1 MELIHIKNLSFAY
14 NQESAL
20 ALRDISLSIESGEF
34 VLFCGQSGCGKTTL
48 LRLLKPAL
56 SPAGDL
62 SGSIFYDG
70 QTLSSLDERRAA
82 SEIGFVMQHPESQVV
97 TDKVWH
103 ELAFGLENLG
113 VPTEEIRRRV
123 GEMASFFG
131 IQTWFRDKTAELSG
145 GQKQLLNLAAIM
157 VMNPKLL
164 ILDEPTSQLDPI
176 GAADFIATLQKIN
189 KELGTTILLAEHRL
203 EGLFPIADK
212 VVIMDNGRIAVSAEP
227 REAGEKLRVLGSEH
241 PMLAGLP
248 SAVRIFHATGAKG
261 KCPLTV
267 RQGRDYLSEHFDNKI
282 QRITV
287 HESELTSPIA
297 LEVEEGWYRYEQ
309 DSHDVLRGLSMRV
322 HQGETFS
329 ILGGNGTGK
338 TTALKILAGQ
348 NRLYR
353 GKLKI
358 FGKAI
363 KDYKPVDLY
372 RHNIA
377 LLPQNPQS
385 SFVKFTVAEELE
397 EVCATMDYDLPTCNV
412 LTEEITSR
420 LSIRHLLERHPYDL
434 SGGEQQKVALAK
446 ILLLRPRILLLDEP
460 TKGIDAYSKEV
471 LRRILN
477 ELKTAGVTIV
487 MVSHD
492 VEFAALTSDR
502 CAMFFDGQLVSVGTP
517 NSFFSTNTFYTTAAS
532 RISRHRY
539 DNAVSCEDVV
549 WLCKENGAPKK

>member
-1 MELIHIKNLSFAY
+1 MELLHIENLSFTY
-14 NQESAL
+14 NQEPAP
-20 ALRDISLSIESGEF
+20 ALRDICLSVASGEF

-56 SPAGDL
+56 APAGDL
-62 SGSIFYDG
+62 SGSILYGG
-70 QTLSSLDERRAA
+70 QPLSLLDAHRAA

-113 VPTEEIRRRV
+113 VSTEEIRRRV

-145 GQKQLLNLAAIM
+145 GQKQLLNLASIM
-157 VMNPKLL
+157 VMNPGLL

-212 VVIMDNGRIAVSAEP
+212 VVVMDNGSVLVSKEP
-227 REAGEKLRVLGSEH
+227 REAGRELRLLAPGH
-241 PMLAGLP
+241 PMLSGLP
-248 SAVRIFHATGAKG
+248 SAVRIFHATGAIG
-261 KCPLTV
+261 ECPLTV
-267 RQGRDYLSEHFDNKI
+267 RQGRDYLSSHFDNKI
-282 QRITV
+282 RRINV
-287 HESELTSPIA
+287 HETELSSPTA
-297 LEVEEGWYRYEQ
+297 LELEEGWYRYEQ
-309 DSHDVLRGLSMRV
+309 NSQDILRGLSLRV

-338 TTALKILAGQ
+338 TTALKIMAGQ
-348 NRLYR
+348 SRLYR
-353 GKLKI
+353 GKLKL
-358 FGKAI
+358 FGKPI
-363 KDYKPVDLY
+363 KEYTSEELY

-377 LLPQNPQS
+377 MLPQNPQS
-385 SFVKFTVAEELE
+385 SFVKFTVEEELD
-397 EVCATMDYDLPTCNV
+397 EVCRVMNDEPAEAKARILE
-412 LTEEITSR
+412 LTER
-420 LSIRHLLERHPYDL
+420 LAIDHLLLRHPYDL

-446 ILLLRPRILLLDEP
+446 VLLLRPRILLLDEP
-460 TKGIDAYSKEV
+460 TKGIDAHSKEV

-477 ELKTAGVTIV
+477 ELKTDGVTII

-517 NSFFSTNTFYTTAAS
+517 NLFFSTNTFYTTAAS

-549 WLCKENGAPKK
+549 GLCKENGAPQ

>member
-1 MELIHIKNLSFAY
+1 MELLHIENLSFTY
-14 NQESAL
+14 NQEPTAAL
-20 ALRDISLSIESGEF
+20 DKICLSIAAGEF
-34 VLFCGQSGCGKTTL
+34 MLFCGQSGCGKTTL

-56 SPAGDL
+56 APAGDV
-62 SGSIFYDG
+62 SGSILYDG
-70 QTLSSLDERRAA
+70 QPLSLLDEKRSA

-145 GQKQLLNLAAIM
+145 GQKQLLNLASIM
-157 VMNPKLL
+157 VMNPRLL

-212 VVIMDNGRIAVSAEP
+212 VVVMDSGSIVVSREP
-227 REAGEKLRVLGSEH
+227 REAGKELRLLAPEH
-241 PMLAGLP
+241 PMLSGLP

-261 KCPLTV
+261 DCPLTV
-267 RQGRDYLSEHFDNKI
+267 RQGRDYLSSYFDNKI
-282 QRITV
+282 RRIKV
-287 HESELTSPIA
+287 HELELSSPTA
-297 LEVEEGWYRYEQ
+297 LEIEEGWYRYEQ
-309 DSHDVLRGLSMRV
+309 NSQDILRGLSMRV

-338 TTALKILAGQ
+338 TTALKIMAGQ
-348 NRLYR
+348 SRLYR

-358 FGKAI
+358 FGRPI
-363 KDYKPVDLY
+363 KEYKSSELY

-377 LLPQNPQS
+377 MLPQNPQS
-385 SFVKFTVAEELE
+385 SFVKFTVEEELD
-397 EVCATMDYDLPTCNV
+397 EVCLTMQDEPA
-412 LTEEITSR
+412 EAKGRIREITER
-420 LSIRHLLERHPYDL
+420 LGIDRLLWRHPYDL

-446 ILLLRPRILLLDEP
+446 VLLLRPRILLLDEP
-460 TKGIDAYSKEV
+460 TKGIDAHSKEV

-477 ELKTAGVTIV
+477 ELKTDGVTII

-517 NSFFSTNTFYTTAAS
+517 NLFFSTNTFYTTAAS

-549 WLCKENGAPKK
+549 RLCQENGALR